1 MRLASTLSRLIV
13 ARQLCSFS
21 EAFVVRPLSSMATQR
36 RLVALET
43 SGRSYDTDLKYQ
55 EALQTLQGAG
65 MQNSDIGEVLAT
77 GIQLQAEALRCR
89 LGYMQFLQKVG
100 ACSEQEARDLIVLQT
115 RILEQR
121 FDIVH
126 EDDDYLVFNKPFDTK
141 IDLGKPPAGMAVAP
155 PSFEEGKLTLAGT

>member
-1 MRLASTLSRLIV
+1 
-13 ARQLCSFS
+13 
-21 EAFVVRPLSSMATQR
+21 MAPR

-43 SGRSYDTDLKYQ
+43 SGRSYDTDLTYQ

-89 LGYMQFLQKVG
+89 LGYMQFLQRVG

-141 IDLGKPPAGMAVAP
+141 IDLGKPPAGMTVAP
-155 PSFEEGKLTLAGT
+155 PSFEEGKLASHKVCNLFSIQSSYRTNMHIATRSACYKV